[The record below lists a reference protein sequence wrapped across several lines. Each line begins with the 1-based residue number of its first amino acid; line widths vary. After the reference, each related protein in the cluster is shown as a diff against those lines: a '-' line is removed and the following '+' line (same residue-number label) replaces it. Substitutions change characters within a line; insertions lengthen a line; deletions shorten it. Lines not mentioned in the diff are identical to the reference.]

1 MTESDKRTRRAAAD
15 ENWRRSQQG
24 LSHLF
29 DAITPWLMELGNW
42 IFGALI
48 AFNLLILG
56 VVLTIGPV
64 DVAVK
69 IATAAFA
76 AALPPNVV
84 GFVLLR
90 VADDMRKNRIRESA
104 AQAFQDAGF
113 QVEDAP
119 DPKVLEKQLGQRTLK
134 YTYSLMTLT
143 LLLTLIGLF
152 AALWHS
158 AWWIAVVFLATLV
171 LSQVVM
177 MAALSG
183 VGGNRRWRAARPAEA
198 EPPKPG

>member
-1 MTESDKRTRRAAAD
+1 MTDTEKKRGRPAVD
-15 ENWRRSQQG
+15 ENWRRTQQG
-24 LSHLF
+24 LTQLF
-29 DAITPWLMELGNW
+29 DVITPWLMDLGNW

-90 VADDMRKNRIRESA
+90 VADDMRKIRIRESA

-113 QVEDAP
+113 KVEEIP
-119 DPKVLEKQLGQRTLK
+119 DPKAMERQLGQRTLM

-143 LLLTLIGLF
+143 LLLTLIGIF

-158 AWWIAVVFLATLV
+158 AWWIALVFLAMLG

-177 MAALSG
+177 VAALSG
-183 VGGNRRWRAARPAEA
+183 VGGGQRWRAPRAEP

>member
-1 MTESDKRTRRAAAD
+1 MTGTEKKGRRPVVD
-15 ENWRRSQQG
+15 ENWRRTQQG
-24 LSHLF
+24 LTQLF
-29 DAITPWLMELGNW
+29 DVITPWLLDLGNW

-90 VADDMRKNRIRESA
+90 VGEDMRKIRIRETA
-104 AQAFQDAGF
+104 TQAFQDAGF
-113 QVEDAP
+113 KVEDMP
-119 DPKVLEKQLGQRTLK
+119 DPKAMERQFGQRTLM
-134 YTYSLMTLT
+134 YTYGLMTLT

-158 AWWIAVVFLATLV
+158 AWWIALVFLSMLG

-177 MAALSG
+177 VAALSG
-183 VGGNRRWRAARPAEA
+183 VGGSQRWQAPRGEP
-198 EPPKPG
+198 EPPKPS

>member
-1 MTESDKRTRRAAAD
+1 MTDAGKKRGRPFVD
-15 ENWRRSQQG
+15 ENWRLSQQG
-24 LSHLF
+24 LTQFF
-29 DAITPWLMELGNW
+29 DLITPWLLDLGNW

-90 VADDMRKNRIRESA
+90 VTDDMRKNRIRESA
-104 AQAFQDAGF
+104 TQAFQDAGF
-113 QVEDAP
+113 KVEEMP
-119 DPKVLEKQLGQRTLK
+119 DPKAMERQLGQRTLM
-134 YTYSLMTLT
+134 YTYSLLTLT

-158 AWWIAVVFLATLV
+158 AWWIALLFLAMLG

-183 VGGNRRWRAARPAEA
+183 VGGGQRWRAPRGEP